1 MLSDS
6 MRFEVSPVEP
16 QPSDIKFPHLFS
28 PIKIGNMRVKN
39 RLLMSAMSINFG
51 VDENCHA
58 TDQLMEYFVE
68 RAKGGVGMMLVG
80 GGGVHPGG
88 QELPDLPQ
96 VYNDSCIHSLG
107 EMVHRVK
114 PHGVKFGVQLMH
126 GGRQSYLPEKVA
138 PSAIPAPAV
147 VKGRVRALEVSEIH
161 ELAACFGDS
170 ARRCREAGF
179 DFIEIHGAHGYLI
192 NQFLAPN
199 SNIRTDAYGGSFE
212 NRTRFLFEI
221 LDDIWDKAGRDFP
234 VGLRINGNDY
244 IKNGWEL
251 LDTLRLAP
259 LLEAAGVAYL
269 HISGGVYGST
279 ELTIP
284 SMYTPHGCFVHL
296 ADAVRQKVNIPV
308 ITVGRIKDPAHAEAI
323 IRDGKAD
330 MVALGR
336 SIIADP
342 YYPEKARAGND
353 HLIRPC
359 VGCCLGCIHAVLA
372 KEPGSCVVNPD
383 VGREYK
389 LRQEKNPP
397 SPRRILIAGGGA
409 AGMAAAREFARQGH
423 LTVLCEA
430 SAKTGGLLA
439 LASKAPGRGEL
450 GDILNFFR
458 RELDRLGVE
467 IRYETPLDESLLE
480 EIQPD
485 QVILATGSLPDMP
498 VIRGLFRSDMD
509 LITNVDLF
517 SGAEVAGDRVIVL
530 GGGMTGLIT
539 ADFLADQGKTVVV
552 LNRRKGFAEEMSSN
566 DRYYLRERL
575 KKETVTLYKKVS
587 IQAITPRGAMF
598 KSQGELY
605 ELDGFDTLVI
615 SEKHQPVRQAHALS
629 KKTMASFHLIGDA
642 KSPRHLMYCISEA
655 EELARA

>member
-6 MRFEVSPVEP
+6 MRFEVSSVESS
-16 QPSDIKFPHLFS
+16 PSNTKFPHLFS

-51 VDENCHA
+51 VDEHCHV
-58 TDQLMEYFVE
+58 TDQLVEYFVE

-88 QELPDLPQ
+88 QELPNLPQ
-96 VYNDSCIHSLG
+96 MYDDSCIPSLR

-114 PHGVKFGVQLMH
+114 SHGVKFGVQLMH

-147 VKGRVRALEVSEIH
+147 VKGKVRALEISEIH

-199 SNIRTDAYGGSFE
+199 SNVRTDAYGGSFE
-212 NRTRFLFEI
+212 NRTRFLFEV
-221 LDDIWDKAGRDFP
+221 LDEIRNKAGKDFP

-269 HISGGVYGST
+269 HVSGGVYGST

-308 ITVGRIKDPAHAEAI
+308 ITVGRIKDPAHADGI
-323 IRDGKAD
+323 LRDGKAD

-336 SIIADP
+336 SVIADP
-342 YYPEKARAGND
+342 HYPEKAKNGNE

-389 LRQEKNPP
+389 LKDEGTPP
-397 SPRRILIAGGGA
+397 SPRTVLVAGAGP
-409 AGMAAAREFARQGH
+409 AGMAAAREFARLGH
-423 LTVLCEA
+423 KTILCEA
-430 SAKTGGLLA
+430 SAQSGGLLA
-439 LASKAPGRGEL
+439 FASKAPGRGEL

-458 RELDRLGVE
+458 RELDRLGVD
-467 IRYETPLDESLLE
+467 IRYETPLDETLLND
-480 EIQPD
+480 IQPD

-498 VIRGLFRSDMD
+498 VIRGLFTSEMD
-509 LITNVDLF
+509 LITNVDVF
-517 SGAEVAGDRVIVL
+517 SGAEVAGERVLVL
-530 GGGMTGLIT
+530 GGGMSGLIT
-539 ADFLADQGKTVVV
+539 ADFLADQGKQVVV
-552 LNRRKGFAEEMSSN
+552 LNRRKSFAEEMSSN

-575 KKETVTLYKKVS
+575 KKGKVTLYKRAS
-587 IQAITPRGAMF
+587 IQAITPKGVVF
-598 KSQGELY
+598 KSQGEMH
-605 ELDGFDTLVI
+605 ELDDFDTLVI
-615 SEKHQPVRQAHALS
+615 SEKNQSVREANALS
-629 KKTMASFHLIGDA
+629 KKSTASFHLIGDA